1 MRRLK
6 GELAMPLRLLGL
18 CNMLCIRIPTCLL
31 ILSNRCTGPVCCQ
44 PCCMAVSARYLFVG
58 SSGGRI
64 VYTIGVSG
72 QVLGITNQQQWE
84 QHVSLT
90 TVRGMWGDLALN

>member
-1 MRRLK
+1 
-6 GELAMPLRLLGL
+6 
-18 CNMLCIRIPTCLL
+18 
-31 ILSNRCTGPVCCQ
+31 
-44 PCCMAVSARYLFVG
+44 MAVSPGYLFVG

-64 VYTIGVSG
+64 VSTIGVSG

-84 QHVSLT
+84 QHVSST